1 MAALPTTGISTSL
14 VRSTIGAATNDV
26 GTLCTHPNINK
37 WSRWKPVRSNKLTG
51 LTQSDIE
58 SAGYGIY
65 RVNEV
70 QFPWQFGYNKPRGV
84 AYSEYYRLGDFRNYN
99 HQAGFPVQIEMISV
113 NNPSFGSQTSAP
125 FRLVPGFTYDF
136 NFRLPLAGEINPTHI
151 DSRANRTKN
160 TAAGGGYGGLSW
172 VSGDYVNSSLKF
184 YRNSNDVFS
193 CPTAGDLMQSLTIE
207 NGEVR
212 LQYYKYLG
220 SADGRYEA
228 VHGVWAENEDVRDWF
243 IIDPLDVNYEFN
255 SSSPVWYSSVEDKV
269 YIRIITNNLEPFS
282 VNPVRLTFKYTI
294 NGGNEI
300 TLQTSSFTMSAGEN
314 ANRLFEVT
322 MGNRGQNNTY
332 YVRGWLEMY
341 NPYSGTWVELAYNV
355 ITTTVNIPIL

>member
-1 MAALPTTGISTSL
+1 MALPNTGITTTL
-14 VRSTIGAATNDV
+14 VGNELVVATRNV
-26 GTLCTHPNINK
+26 GNLCRAESINK
-37 WSRWKPVRSNKLTG
+37 WSAWKPVRSNKLTG
-51 LTQSDIE
+51 LTQSDME
-58 SAGYGIY
+58 SVGYGIY
-65 RVNEV
+65 RVNEA
-70 QFPWQFGYNKPRGV
+70 QFPWQFGYNKPRGG

-113 NNPSFGSQTSAP
+113 DNPSFGSQTNAP

-160 TAAGGGYGGLSW
+160 TSPGGGYGGLSW
-172 VSGDYVNSSLKF
+172 VSGDYTTVSLKF
-184 YRNSNDVFS
+184 YRQPSEVFT

-212 LQYYKYLG
+212 LQYYRYLG
-220 SADGRYEA
+220 STDGRYEA

-243 IIDPLDVNYEFN
+243 IIDPLDVNYEFH
-255 SSSPVWYSSVEDKV
+255 STYPVWYSSVDDKV
-269 YIRIITNNLEPFS
+269 YVRIITNNLEPFS
-282 VNPVRLTFKYTI
+282 INPVRLTFKYTI

-314 ANRLFEVT
+314 ANRAFEVA

-341 NPYSGTWVELAYNV
+341 NPYSGTWVELAYNF

>member
-1 MAALPTTGISTSL
+1 MALPNTGISTSL
-14 VRSTIGAATNDV
+14 VKTAIGTATNDV
-26 GTLCTHPNINK
+26 GSLCTHPNINK
-37 WSRWKPVRSNKLTG
+37 WSGWKPVRSNKLTG

-65 RVNEV
+65 RVNEA
-70 QFPWQFGYNKPRGV
+70 QFPWEFGYNKPRGGS
-84 AYSEYYRLGDFRNYN
+84 YNEFYRLGDFRNYN

-113 NNPSFGSQTSAP
+113 DNPSFGSQTSAP

-151 DSRANRTKN
+151 DSRANRIKN
-160 TAAGGGYGGLSW
+160 TDAAGGYGGLSW
-172 VSGDYVNSSLKF
+172 VSGDYTTVSLKF
-184 YRNSNDVFS
+184 YRQPSEVFS
-193 CPTAGDLMQSLTIE
+193 CPTTGDLMQSLTIE

-243 IIDPLDVNYEFN
+243 IVDPLDVNYEFN
-255 SSSPVWYSSVEDKV
+255 PSSPVWYSSVEDKV
-269 YIRIITNNLEPFS
+269 YVRIITNNIEPFS
-282 VNPVRLTFKYTI
+282 INPVRMTFKYTI

-300 TLQTSSFTMSAGEN
+300 TLQTPSFTMSAGEN
-314 ANRLFEVT
+314 ANRAFEVA

-341 NPYSGTWVELAYNV
+341 NPYSGTWVELAYNF